1 MEHYLHDLIGEGVA
15 ISTPTFIMGGL
26 MTEDK
31 KAKAKPISKKE
42 LVRQII
48 ENNDRFD
55 VGSLLRTN
63 ASNLKIILDLVS

>member
-1 MEHYLHDLIGEGVA
+1 
-15 ISTPTFIMGGL
+15 

>member
-1 MEHYLHDLIGEGVA
+1 
-15 ISTPTFIMGGL
+15 
-26 MTEDK
+26 MTEQDK

-48 ENNDRFD
+48 ENDDRFD

-63 ASNLKIILDLVS
+63 ASNLKIIHDLVS